1 MTTFLENYDDRL
13 PWAKSHGSINAKEI
27 LRGSDDTGLT
37 VVYAE
42 ATRQPTKSDLQWL
55 WKERAGQ
62 SADPVLVVVEYEANG
77 AQTASILGPDRD
89 AVPVTNLEIALAE
102 RLAARALE
110 IDSPTGLVAELR
122 RRLSSLRGGVAPGF
136 RNEGLFASHVLSE
149 QPQRANWSELCS
161 KSDPLLGDRGE
172 RLLTGLGYKVET
184 VPDGVVLRAG
194 DGGQRRAAAVLLLD
208 EESFDNP
215 LGRFAGSNAVT
226 HGLALARR
234 EGVPWLILLGGSVAR
249 LFPAD
254 PDVGVGRKGQTQT
267 YVEVDLDLLTGDTA
281 GYLSL
286 LFAPDALIKGGIV
299 EQLLAESTQFATA
312 LSDRL
317 RDRIYDDVIP
327 ALATAV
333 AARSKV
339 WEVPVDEQKAVLDEA
354 YHQAMIVLFRMLF
367 VAYAEDRGLLP
378 LGVNDAYTANALN
391 TLARRILDEPD
402 KGFSE
407 TSTSLWGDLTQIWE
421 VIDTGDLEGMGV
433 PAYNGGLFTQDRK
446 KNPLGAATYKLRLTN
461 SEIGPVIKGLMIDDT
476 PDGYPGLVDFRS
488 LDVREFGTIY
498 EGLLES
504 GLAIAD
510 TNLTVDKNDTFIPAK
525 SGDEVIVE
533 AGSVYFHSRSG
544 SRKATGSYFT
554 KPFAVQHLL
563 DQALEPALDA
573 HLERIKSLLDKGANK
588 TAAEQLF
595 DFRVADLSMG
605 SAHFLVA
612 AVDRIEARFSA
623 FIADNPMPEVQ
634 DELHKLRTTAA
645 TQLGLT
651 PEDAGIDDGLLL
663 RRQIARRC
671 IYGIDLNEIAVELA
685 RLAIWIHTFVPGLPL
700 SFLNHGLVHGNSL
713 TGVGTIQEITDSL
726 REAQEREDKNHQAD
740 GMFDI
745 NQPLEELLSRA
756 DTQLARLA
764 DLSGASI
771 NEVQQVQ
778 DLYQEI
784 TQALEPLTA
793 LCDLIT
799 AERTTRKL
807 KLTDPDKF
815 LLIGG
820 ANNNLTNA
828 LTAEELEQ
836 AILKHPQLKKA
847 RRVALQ
853 IHAAHLPTA
862 YPEVF
867 RREPSGFDVILG
879 NPPWEKLKVEE
890 HGWWGVQFPGLRS
903 MSQQDKNAAIASYR
917 ESRPDLVTE
926 FENQV
931 EATKKIAGIISAGPF
946 PGIGATDIDLFAA
959 FCWRFWHE
967 ARSQG
972 RIGVVLP
979 RTALS
984 GAATSQWRQQVLANG
999 AFSDLTTLT
1008 NTARWAFDMEPRY
1021 TITLLTAEK
1030 DAKEH
1035 QAILR
1040 GPFASMDDYLTGMA
1054 AQSEAKAVVSAQ
1066 EVLSWS
1072 ETASIPLIPEQDV
1085 DVFTTMKRHPALSAE
1100 IGDWSFRPVAELH
1113 TTKEK
1118 RLYDFNLASPAKNFT
1133 LPVWTGSTFNL
1144 WSPESG
1150 DPYAYADPS
1159 AIEGFLQDKRA
1170 NQIRLKSSAFYGL
1183 SAEWASDPQTLPMR
1197 SPRIAFRDV
1206 TNRTNSRTMVCAL
1219 VPGEVTL
1226 VHKAPYLFQV
1236 SGSKPDE
1243 AYLLGVLSSIPFD
1256 WLTRRF
1262 VELAMTFELLNDFPV
1277 PRLDPQS
1284 GCALDTQGLFI
1295 SDGKDLR
1302 PARDRVI
1309 EISGRLAA
1317 VDDRYAAW
1325 AKEVAVPVASVK
1337 TQEEKD
1343 ALTAELDALVSLLYG
1358 LSREQVEQVFATFH
1372 RGWDYKPRLE
1382 AVLGHYDH
1390 WATALDEG
1398 A

>member
-136 RNEGLFASHVLSE
+136 RNEGLFASHVLSQ
-149 QPQRANWSELCS
+149 QPQRANWGELCT

-286 LFAPDALIKGGIV
+286 LFAPDALMKGGIV
-299 EQLLAESTQFATA
+299 EQLLADSTQYATA

-339 WEVPVDEQKAVLDEA
+339 WDVPAEEQKAVLDEA
-354 YHQAMIVLFRMLF
+354 YHQAMVILFRMLF

-391 TLARRILDEPD
+391 TLAQRILDDLD

-446 KNPLGAATYKLRLTN
+446 KNPSGAATYKLRLTN
-461 SEIGPVIKGLMIDDT
+461 SEIGPVIRGLMIDIT

-510 TNLTVDKNDTFIPAK
+510 TDLTVDKNDTFIPAK
-525 SGDEVIVE
+525 KGDEVIVE

-573 HLERIKSLLDKGANK
+573 HLQRIKSLLDKGANK

-700 SFLNHGLVHGNSL
+700 SFLNHGLIHGNSL
-713 TGVGTIQEITDSL
+713 TGVGTIDEITDSI
-726 REAQEREDKNHQAD
+726 REAQEREDRHHQS
-740 GMFDI
+740 GYNSFDTSAL
-745 NQPLEELLSRA
+745 LEELLTRA
-756 DTQLARLA
+756 DGHLATLA
-764 DLSGASI
+764 TLTGASI
-771 NEVQQVQ
+771 NEVHQVQ
-778 DLYQEI
+778 DLYHAI

-820 ANNNLTNA
+820 TNNNLTSA
-828 LTAEELEQ
+828 LTADELEQ

-847 RRVALQ
+847 RQVAQ
-853 IHAAHLPTA
+853 QMYATHLPTA

-867 RREPSGFDVILG
+867 RRDPGGFDVIVG
-879 NPPWEKLKVEE
+879 NPPWEELVFDAPRFWAR
-890 HGWWGVQFPGLRS
+890 HSPGLMAQSVQERDRS
-903 MSQQDKNAAIASYR
+903 IATLSKD
-917 ESRPDLVTE
+917 RPDL
-926 FENQV
+926 QDLAV
-931 EATKKIAGIISAGPF
+931 EEREALDNARALLQASYPLGTGDA
-946 PGIGATDIDLFAA
+946 DLYKAFA
-959 FCWRFWHE
+959 WRFWQVIRE
-967 ARSQG
+967 NTG
-972 RIGVVLP
+972 RIGVVMP
-979 RTALS
+979 KTAFS
-984 GAATSQWRQQVLANG
+984 AAGMEQWRRDVLADGSMSNIT
-999 AFSDLTTLT
+999 FLT
-1008 NTARWAFDMEPRY
+1008 NTARWAFDIHPQY
-1021 TITLLTAEK
+1021 TIVLASLTRANESTIGI
-1030 DAKEH
+1030 A
-1035 QAILR
+1035 
-1040 GPFASMDDYLTGMA
+1040 GPFNNLQEFLGHANSPIRIPKKSVLTFTSAASVPVVGSQA
-1054 AQSEAKAVVSAQ
+1054 AADILVQMRTAPPLSDFENGLVRPVSEFHATNDRKFFDHEGAKATLNVYSG
-1066 EVLSWS
+1066 
-1072 ETASIPLIPEQDV
+1072 AS
-1085 DVFTTMKRHPALSAE
+1085 
-1100 IGDWSFRPVAELH
+1100 
-1113 TTKEK
+1113 
-1118 RLYDFNLASPAKNFT
+1118 
-1133 LPVWTGSTFNL
+1133 FNL
-1144 WSPESG
+1144 WEPSTGEMFAKS
-1150 DPYAYADPS
+1150 DPDIAKAELS
-1159 AIEGFLQDKRA
+1159 ARLQR
-1170 NQIRLKSSAFYGL
+1170 QLRLKTSAFFGMDL
-1183 SAEWASDPQTLPMR
+1183 NTDLGGMLPLER
-1197 SPRIAFRDV
+1197 PRLAFRGI
-1206 TNRTNSRTMVCAL
+1206 TNPTNTRTAIVSLIPRNTVL
-1219 VPGEVTL
+1219 TNI
-1226 VHKAPYLFQV
+1226 APYLLTQV
-1236 SGSKPDE
+1236 DHEKEE
-1243 AYLLGVLSSIPFD
+1243 AFLLGILSSVPFD
-1256 WLTRRF
+1256 WYTRRF
-1262 VELAMTFELLNDFPV
+1262 IETQMNFHFVNAFPV
-1277 PRLDPQS
+1277 PEPSKLEQKGPQWS
-1284 GCALDTQGLFI
+1284 ALVQTMTRNSAGLVAAHT
-1295 SDGKDLR
+1295 DLASWSNR
-1302 PARDRVI
+1302 VSKGSKALKSEDERSAAIAENDAIAAHAYGLTRDQVI
-1309 EISGRLAA
+1309 YVYESFQRGWDYESRLAA
-1317 VDDRYAAW
+1317 V
-1325 AKEVAVPVASVK
+1325 
-1337 TQEEKD
+1337 
-1343 ALTAELDALVSLLYG
+1343 
-1358 LSREQVEQVFATFH
+1358 
-1372 RGWDYKPRLE
+1372 LE
-1382 AVLGHYDH
+1382 HYDR
-1390 WATALDEG
+1390 WAASLGEG

>member
-1 MTTFLENYDDRL
+1 MTTFLEDYDDRL
-13 PWAKSHGSINAKEI
+13 PWARKHGDIEATEV
-27 LRGSDDTGLT
+27 LRGSDGTDLS
-37 VVYAE
+37 VVH
-42 ATRQPTKSDLQWL
+42 ATAKQQPVKSDLQWM
-55 WKERAGQ
+55 WKERAGR
-62 SADPVLVVVEYEANG
+62 SADPVLVVVTYPSSDGTSA
-77 AQTASILGPDRD
+77 AILGPDAD
-89 AVPVTNLEIALAE
+89 AVPVSGIELALAE

-110 IDSPTGLVAELR
+110 IDSPVGLTAELR

-136 RNEGLFASHVLSE
+136 RNEGLFASHVLSQ
-149 QPQRANWSELCS
+149 QPQRANWGELCT

-184 VPDGVVLRAG
+184 VPDGIVLRAG

-286 LFAPDALIKGGIV
+286 LFAPDALVKGGIV
-299 EQLLAESTQFATA
+299 EQLLADSTQYATA

-333 AARSKV
+333 ASRSKV
-339 WEVPVDEQKAVLDEA
+339 WEVPAEDQKAVLDEA
-354 YHQAMIVLFRMLF
+354 YHQAMIILFRMLF

-391 TLARRILDEPD
+391 TLAQRILDEPD

-446 KNPLGAATYKLRLTN
+446 KNPSGAATYKLRLTN
-461 SEIGPVIKGLMIDDT
+461 SEIGPVIRGLMIDIT

-504 GLAIAD
+504 GLAIAETD
-510 TNLTVDKNDTFIPAK
+510 LTVDKNDTFIPAK
-525 SGDEVIVE
+525 KGDEVIVE

-651 PEDAGIDDGLLL
+651 PEDAGIDDGLLR

-700 SFLNHGLVHGNSL
+700 SFLNHGLIHGNSL
-713 TGVGTIQEITDSL
+713 TGVGTITEIT
-726 REAQEREDKNHQAD
+726 EAINAAQECELGDKQ
-740 GMFDI
+740 GLMIDI

-756 DTQLARLA
+756 DTQLTRLA
-764 DLSGASI
+764 ELSGASI
-771 NEVQQVQ
+771 SEVTQVQ
-778 DLYQEI
+778 DLYNEI
-784 TQALEPLTA
+784 SEALEPLTA

-807 KLTDPDKF
+807 KKTDSEKF
-815 LLIGG
+815 LLLGG
-820 ANNNLTNA
+820 EKNNLTNA
-828 LTAEELEQ
+828 LTADELEK
-836 AILKHPQLKKA
+836 AVLTHPQLKKA
-847 RRVALQ
+847 RLVAKQ
-853 IHAAHLPTA
+853 VQAVHLPTA
-862 YPEVF
+862 FPEVF
-867 RREPSGFDVILG
+867 RREPSGFDCILG
-879 NPPWEKLKVEE
+879 NPPWEKMHINSEV
-890 HGWWGVQFPGLRS
+890 WWVNRYPGLRS
-903 MSQQDKNAAIASYR
+903 LKPNERQSRLKGLPS
-917 ESRPDLVTE
+917 ERPDLVAELNNETE
-926 FENQV
+926 AIRLANELLV
-931 EATKKIAGIISAGPF
+931 AGPF
-946 PGIGATDIDLFAA
+946 RGIGAAHIDLFAA
-959 FCWRFWHE
+959 FSWRAWQE
-967 ARSQG
+967 VRVNG
-972 RIGVVLP
+972 RIGIVLP
-979 RTALS
+979 RTALYGS
-984 GAATSQWRQQVLANG
+984 GTIEWRKDVFDFGTFEEVVTLVNSKQWVFPGIHPQYTVGLVSISKNPKESVVLLKGPFHSEEEFRSGVEEPGLVVEKSQIRSWVPSA
-999 AFSDLTTLT
+999 
-1008 NTARWAFDMEPRY
+1008 P
-1021 TITLLTAEK
+1021 IPLLTRSSG
-1030 DAKEH
+1030 DTV
-1035 QAILR
+1035 
-1040 GPFASMDDYLTGMA
+1040 LT
-1054 AQSEAKAVVSAQ
+1054 
-1066 EVLSWS
+1066 
-1072 ETASIPLIPEQDV
+1072 
-1085 DVFTTMKRHPALSAE
+1085 
-1100 IGDWSFRPVAELH
+1100 IGDHPKLRNSRFSFRPMQG
-1113 TTKEK
+1113 
-1118 RLYDFNLASPAKNFT
+1118 DFNETNDKSWLTFGEGSSNED
-1133 LPVWTGSTFNL
+1133 PVWSGRAFNL
-1144 WSPESG
+1144 WAPEG
-1150 DPYAYADPS
+1150 DEVYAYADRDEVLAELFARRRRASSNRKS
-1159 AIEGFLQDKRA
+1159 AYYGMPREWIEDPVTMGPRA
-1170 NQIRLKSSAFYGL
+1170 
-1183 SAEWASDPQTLPMR
+1183 
-1197 SPRIAFRDV
+1197 PRIAFRDV
-1206 TNRTNSRTMVCAL
+1206 CRATDSRTMICAL
-1219 VPGEVTL
+1219 VPPNIFLTT
-1226 VHKAPYLFQV
+1226 KAPWLLRQ
-1236 SGSKPDE
+1236 SGGAQDE
-1243 AYLLGVLSSIPFD
+1243 AYLLAVLSSIPFD
-1256 WLTRRF
+1256 WFTRRF
-1262 VELAMTFELLNDFPV
+1262 VELKMSFELLNSFPV
-1277 PRLDPQS
+1277 PVIDSVS
-1284 GCALDTQGLFI
+1284 GRSLTSEETPRSTGP
-1295 SDGKDLR
+1295 DLR
-1302 PARDRVI
+1302 PVRDALI
-1309 EISGRLAA
+1309 HTSGRLAA
-1317 VDDRYAAW
+1317 VDLRYESW
-1325 AKEVAVPVASVK
+1325 AKEVGVPIGSIK
-1337 TQEEKD
+1337 TVDKRD
-1343 ALTAELDALVSLLYG
+1343 ALITEADALVSHLYG
-1358 LSREQVEQVFATFH
+1358 LSREQVEQLFATFH

-1382 AVLGHYDH
+1382 AVLEHYDR
-1390 WATALDEG
+1390 WAASLGEG